1 MARISWRF
9 LATSLADKDE
19 LDGSDAGGVSLANA
33 EAAASDIKQVE
44 KNDLAILK
52 EEFFTAASFQYD
64 VDRLINF
71 LTHIH

>member
-1 MARISWRF
+1 VG
-9 LATSLADKDE
+9 LSLAKT
-19 LDGSDAGGVSLANA
+19 

-52 EEFFTAASFQYD
+52 EEFFTAASFQYN